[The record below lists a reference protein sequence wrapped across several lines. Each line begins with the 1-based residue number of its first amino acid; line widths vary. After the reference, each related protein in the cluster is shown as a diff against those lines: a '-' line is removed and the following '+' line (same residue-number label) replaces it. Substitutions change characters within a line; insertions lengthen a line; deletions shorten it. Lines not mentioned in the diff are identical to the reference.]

1 MIAAVESSPEHR
13 NNPLSVGEYLRRDGR
28 TVLLVGAVTI
38 CLELGV
44 YFGARIAGAGQAG
57 ATLGALATGVLWMTL
72 AAGPLAASGADLLG
86 SLLRAGTIVDS
97 SAVCL
102 MVLWWV
108 SPLVSILA
116 CLQIYCVLAAMA
128 VFAVMLV
135 RLARSQAGSYAMGLT
150 AGLILAGSV
159 STPFWIGGLLAAGNH
174 QTAQR
179 LVNWAV
185 SVNPFYSVCAS
196 LVERAGFVWHQ
207 APLLYRITR
216 IGDYA
221 SPVPPDWYDFPLI
234 FTAMAIVAWGV
245 GVLIRK
251 LRRSPN
257 MCEL

>member
-1 MIAAVESSPEHR
+1 MIATLEPNTEPREDS
-13 NNPLSVGEYLRRDGR
+13 LSVGDYFRRDGR
-28 TVLLVGAVTI
+28 AVLLAGAVTV

-44 YFGARIAGAGQAG
+44 YFGARIAGVGQAG
-57 ATLGALATGVLWMTL
+57 ATLGALATGVLWMAL

-86 SLLRAGTIVDS
+86 SLLRAGTIIDS
-97 SAVCL
+97 SALSL
-102 MVLWWV
+102 MILWWV

-135 RLARSQAGSYAMGLT
+135 RAARRPAGRFAMGLI
-150 AGLILAGSV
+150 AGLILAASV

-179 LVNWAV
+179 LVDLAV
-185 SVNPFYSVCAS
+185 SVNPFYSICAS
-196 LVERAGFVWHQ
+196 LSERAGFVWHQ

-221 SPVPPDWYDFPLI
+221 SPVPPNWYDFPLI
-234 FTAMAIVAWGV
+234 CTVWAIVAGGV

-251 LRRSPN
+251 LRRSPR
-257 MCEL
+257 MGEL